1 MNAEVH
7 IKYLNNT
14 GMIDITAENEHH
26 LKSSS

>member
-14 GMIDITAENEHH
+14 GMIDITSENEHH
-26 LKSSS
+26 LKSR